1 MHLTTGLLANDT
13 FLLLTGVL
21 DMEAASEREDMR
33 GHCSRR
39 NRFLQL
45 ASVPRVRGY
54 DVTVR
59 QKKEKRMSLK
69 GKESAAYVLD
79 KVH

>member
-21 DMEAASEREDMR
+21 DIEAASEREDMR
-33 GHCSRR
+33 GHRSRR